1 MPAGDCLLRLREL
14 ALEMQKHEE
23 GRKKQAPLAW
33 AGEKLARRFANREAA
48 ERFLR
53 AEQADSGIVVKRGP
67 NIAYWHLTFQ
77 EYLAALEIAG
87 WEDADQYKLLLGGEP
102 RIYKPEWR
110 ETARLF
116 RGRLCRGGS
125 AQAE

>member
-23 GRKKQAPLAW
+23 GRKKQAPLSW

-53 AEQADSGIVVKRGP
+53 AEQNDSGIVVSRGP
-67 NIAYWHLTFQ
+67 DIAYWHLTFQ

-87 WEDADQYKLLLGGEP
+87 WEDTAQHQLLLGGEP
-102 RIYKPEWR
+102 RIYQPEWR
-110 ETARLF
+110 ETAL
-116 RGRLCRGGS
+116 LYGGLLYKMGS
-125 AQAE
+125 PK